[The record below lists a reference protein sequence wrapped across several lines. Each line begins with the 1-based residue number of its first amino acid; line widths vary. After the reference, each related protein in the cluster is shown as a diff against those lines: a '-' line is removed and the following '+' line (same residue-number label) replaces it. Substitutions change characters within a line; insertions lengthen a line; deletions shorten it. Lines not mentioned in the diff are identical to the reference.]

1 MTIAN
6 HTPKDLGSTTSPNFL
21 EKVKETLSVLLGNR
35 GDGDSRA
42 LTVRD
47 LQDSGLLG
55 STIVAK
61 AQAAASS
68 ASSSNTTTI
77 INTVVVKEPDL
88 TPPPMPTGF
97 SVSAAISNIVVTCDA
112 QGYTEGNGHSKS
124 ILYGTTYTSGSLPVF
139 SNALILT
146 EFAGSVF
153 SYSTNPAT
161 TWRLW
166 LKWMSVDGVLSSNP
180 AGGIN
185 GLAATTGQNVT
196 ALLTALSGQIRAT
209 ELEAALGTRINLVDG
224 NGVGSVN
231 ARVGDEAIARAAA
244 ITNEATNRATA
255 ITNEA
260 TARATAITNEAT
272 ARGAAITTET
282 NARQAADSSLSS
294 SITTLTASVATNAAA
309 ISTEQTARA
318 NADSAIVNTATTLAA
333 RVTTAEG
340 GITTNAAAITTEATA
355 RANADTAESN
365 ARTTLAARVTTTEGG
380 INTNAAAIQTEATA
394 RANADSAIVST
405 ATTLAARVTTAEGGI
420 TANAAALTT
429 EASARASADSAIV
442 NTATTLAARVTTAEG
457 GITTNA
463 AAITTEATAR
473 AAADTAEATARTT
486 LAARVT
492 TAEGGITANTAAIT
506 TEANARANA
515 DSAIVSSATTL
526 AARVTTAEG
535 GIATN
540 AAAITTEATARANA
554 DTAETNARTTL
565 AARVTTAE
573 GGISTNAAAITTEA
587 SARASADSAITSN
600 VTTLSSAVGTNT
612 AAIQTEATTR
622 ASETAGLYAQYT
634 VKLDV
639 GGKVSGFGLAS
650 TNSASAFAIRA
661 DRFYISPPATGGGT
675 ATEIIPFIVQAS
687 ATTING
693 VNVPAGVYM
702 DTAFI
707 KDGTIT
713 NVKIGNAAIDDA
725 KITTLSAS
733 KLVTGTVSVGQEIS
747 SSNYVA
753 GSAGWKIAGTGG
765 AEFSGVTVRGAIY
778 ATSGTIGGN
787 AIDYNAIRAGQS
799 ALNTGTGFYLGS
811 NGTFSVGQGGVKG
824 MVWDGSNI
832 NIASP
837 GFTLINGVAKLSG
850 ELNIGAMTGYAW
862 PTSGTGAHIG
872 PSGFIIG
879 NYNGFN
885 NTGANT
891 GRYFQIALGNTAG
904 SEAIISTNIP
914 AYLADLQVTTLKI
927 NNNSITYSASSSNS
941 SFSFTVHPPSTLMIV
956 GKAILVGHTNMG
968 IELYVAKGGSWTGP
982 GSANSY
988 LLDTSIAGGGGHYV
1002 GLSVTVAGAFA
1013 VPVGQGWTYVDII
1026 IYQIGAPQ
1034 QITNFQITVLEVQK

>member
-405 ATTLAARVTTAEGGI
+405 A
-420 TANAAALTT
+420 
-429 EASARASADSAIV
+429 
-442 NTATTLAARVTTAEG
+442 
-457 GITTNA
+457 
-463 AAITTEATAR
+463 
-473 AAADTAEATARTT
+473 TT

-956 GKAILVGHTNMG
+956 GKAILVGNTNMG

>member
-1 MTIAN
+1 MTIAD

-77 INTVVVKEPDL
+77 INTTVVKEPDL

-97 SVSAAISNIVVTCDA
+97 SVSASISNIVVTCNA

-231 ARVGDEAIARAAA
+231 ARVGDEAIARA
-244 ITNEATNRATA
+244 TA

-260 TARATAITNEAT
+260 TTRATAITNEAT

-355 RANADTAESN
+355 RANAD
-365 ARTTLAARVTTTEGG
+365 
-380 INTNAAAIQTEATA
+380 
-394 RANADSAIVST
+394 SAIVST

-442 NTATTLAARVTTAEG
+442 STATTLAARVTTAEG
-457 GITTNA
+457 GITANA
-463 AAITTEATAR
+463 AAITTEAS
-473 AAADTAEATARTT
+473 
-486 LAARVT
+486 
-492 TAEGGITANTAAIT
+492 
-506 TEANARANA
+506 ARANA
-515 DSAIVSSATTL
+515 DSAIVSTANTL

-650 TNSASAFAIRA
+650 TNTASAFAIRA

-675 ATEIIPFIVQAS
+675 ATEISPFIVQAS

-707 KDGTIT
+707 RDGTIT

-725 KITTLSAS
+725 KITALSAS
-733 KLVTGTVSVGQEIS
+733 KLTAGAVSVGQDIS

-753 GSAGWKIAGTGG
+753 GSAGWMISGTGG
-765 AEFSGVTVRGAIY
+765 AEFSGVTVRGNVQAI
-778 ATSGTIGGN
+778 SGSIGGN
-787 AIDYNAIRAGQS
+787 TVDSSSIRAGQS
-799 ALNTGTGFYLGS
+799 SLNTGTGFYLGS

-850 ELNIGAMTGYAW
+850 ELNIGAFTGYAW
-862 PTSGTGAHIG
+862 PASGTGAHIG
-872 PSGFIIG
+872 PGGLLLG
-879 NYNGFN
+879 NYLGVNG
-885 NTGANT
+885 TSPGV
-891 GRYFQIALGNTAG
+891 GKYFQVALGNTLG
-904 SEAIISTNIP
+904 SEAAIYTNIP

-927 NNNSITYSASSSNS
+927 NNNAITYSYTGSSYEITVN
-941 SFSFTVHPPSTLMIV
+941 VHPPSTLMII
-956 GKAILVGHTNMG
+956 GKAVVVGSTNMG
-968 IELYVAKGGSWTGP
+968 IELYGFAGASNNWPGP
-982 GSANSY
+982 TAPAI
-988 LLDTSIAGGGGHYV
+988 LLDTTIAGGGGNYV
-1002 GLSVTVAGAFA
+1002 GISCTVAGVWTA
-1013 VPVGQGWTYVDII
+1013 PVGSTSFTFKMWG
-1026 IYQIGAPQ
+1026 IGYPEL
-1034 QITNFQITVLEVQK
+1034 ITNYRFTVLEVQK